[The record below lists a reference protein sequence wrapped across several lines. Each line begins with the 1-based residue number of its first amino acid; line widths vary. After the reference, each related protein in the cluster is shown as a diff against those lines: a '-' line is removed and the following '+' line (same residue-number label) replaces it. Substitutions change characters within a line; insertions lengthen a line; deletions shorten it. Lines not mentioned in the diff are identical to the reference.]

1 MFLTTDRI
9 WRMSGTL
16 GALAVLAS
24 LQPTFASAQQQVA
37 FASAG
42 QPGQITWA
50 ENVAPIL
57 YASCVECHNPAG
69 IGPMSLVD
77 YQTARRYAARI
88 RHMVESRE
96 MPPWHIDRD
105 VGIQDFKNDVSLS
118 DAQIQTVVQWVDD
131 GSPEGDLSKAPPAP
145 VIPAG
150 DAWRLEAEFGRPPDL
165 IIRSTPFSMGAV
177 GLDNWWEPVVT
188 IEGIDGPKWIMANE
202 TRPSFPTGKRVVH
215 HANTTLTPAGAER
228 GSGLTNFG
236 IGKPYDVYPEN
247 TGQLVSPGD
256 ELSFNIHYYPYGEPV
271 VDDVVEVGLWFYPEG
286 VTPRF
291 ATEGD
296 VSWDS
301 QRSVTVDG
309 ATFTAQQLVIPPH
322 GTLTTQGI
330 QVLEQPTRIHS
341 CRGHMHFRG
350 STQQLEAVYP
360 DGHTEVLC
368 KVYWNSHWHIT
379 YAFEDDAMPLLPKG
393 TVLLV
398 TAWYDNTANNPVN
411 PDPDQW
417 VIFGRRTGD
426 EMSHMWIGTTY
437 LSDEDFEFLKSQRES
452 PIAQQQQ

>member
-1 MFLTTDRI
+1 MTDPI
-9 WRMSGTL
+9 WRLSGTL

-24 LQPTFASAQQQVA
+24 LQPTFVSAQQQVA

-42 QPGQITWA
+42 QPGQVTWA

-57 YASCVECHNPAG
+57 YASCVECHNPEG
-69 IGPMSLVD
+69 IGPMSLLD

-105 VGIQDFKNDVSLS
+105 VGIQEFKNDASLS
-118 DAQIQTVVQWVDD
+118 DAQSQTVAQWVD
-131 GSPEGDLSKAPPAP
+131 GGALEGDPSKAPPAP
-145 VIPAG
+145 VIPSES
-150 DAWRLEAEFGRPPDL
+150 DWRLEAQFGPPDL
-165 IIRSTPFSMGAV
+165 IIRSTPFSMAAV
-177 GLDNWWEPVVT
+177 GLDNWWTPEIT
-188 IEGIDGPKWIMANE
+188 IEGISGPRWIMANE
-202 TRPSFPTGKRVVH
+202 TRPSFPQGRKVVH

-236 IGKPYDVYPEN
+236 IGKPYDIYPEN
-247 TGQLVSPGD
+247 TGQLVNPGD
-256 ELSFNIHYYPYGEPV
+256 KLAFNIHYYPYGEPV
-271 VDDVVEVGLWFYPEG
+271 VDDVVEVGLWFFPES

-296 VSWDS
+296 VQWDS
-301 QRSVTVDG
+301 QRSVSVDG
-309 ATFTAQQLVIPPH
+309 ATYTAQQLVIPPH

-330 QVLEQPTRIHS
+330 QVLDQPTRIHS

-350 STQQLEAVYP
+350 SSQQLEAVYP
-360 DGHTEVLC
+360 DGRTEVLC
-368 KVYWNSHWHIT
+368 RVNWNSHWHIT
-379 YAFEDDAMPLLPKG
+379 YLFEDDVMPLLPKG

-437 LSDEDFEFLKSQRES
+437 LSDEDYEFLESQRELK
-452 PIAQQQQ
+452 IAQQQQ